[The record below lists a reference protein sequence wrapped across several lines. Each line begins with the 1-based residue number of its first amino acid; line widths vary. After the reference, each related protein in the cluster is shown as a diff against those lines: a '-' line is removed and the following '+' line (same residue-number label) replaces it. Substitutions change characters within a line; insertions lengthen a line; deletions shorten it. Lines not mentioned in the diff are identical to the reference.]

1 VNTLN
6 EDVFY
11 VDGEQFYNLKY
22 THKELIDLFKKIED
36 NEVLT
41 KEQYDKLINEIGL
54 DNISTFDLNYYN
66 LKNLP
71 YIPVRVGD
79 LFNDVGYDV
88 KARVDNEFELLRAD
102 LKNEIER
109 IDSIKAEL
117 ENIDIEELL
126 KQIGIAQS
134 QADYLSS
141 DIRNL
146 NGVVFSFE
154 RSIELIQDKTA
165 EVVNEFEALK
175 NMQERDEYR
184 LDNIHKFL
192 TTHTEDIQFLLR
204 FYETERD
211 RLTNTIKDL
220 IELQKAVDLL
230 EEYHGIM
237 NNVDLRISNI
247 EAFIKLLNPDEVD
260 LENLL
265 LLENSIKNL
274 QERDKEYQLFHEN
287 ISQQM
292 NELISKLQNDLDVI
306 NNNISLIQET
316 VNENVTALSNHD
328 NQLIDHNER
337 LENLNSKLGT
347 VITSVYKNTS
357 DIKDLKDKD
366 SETQTELGL
375 ITSDI
380 QSLIE
385 EDSEHRE
392 QLKNIN
398 VEITSLHNNLSE
410 SNKKIQNN
418 LSEIESLKERL
429 GNDESWHEKTEQ
441 QLINIQNDISNNSNK
456 IEEIDDSL
464 KNVND
469 TLVDVEDDLKRMDA
483 EILSINTNLENHH
496 EENAERIKKVDEAVE
511 TLNSRMGASEANFL
525 TLQSRTSIIEDDMQT
540 LATKEALNSINMQ
553 MHINE
558 QGYVVVELFIEGNVV
573 SSIIIPY
580 NVKFEDQIAKTD
592 SARTD
597 YSKTI

>member
-1 VNTLN
+1 MN

-88 KARVDNEFELLRAD
+88 KARVDNEFKLLRAE
-102 LKNEIER
+102 LENEIIR
-109 IDSIKAEL
+109 IDSIKTEL
-117 ENIDIEELL
+117 ENIDIEELI

-146 NGVVFSFE
+146 IGVVFSFE
-154 RSIELIQDKTA
+154 RSIELIQDKTS

-184 LDNIHKFL
+184 LDNIQKFL
-192 TTHTEDIQFLLR
+192 TTHTEDIQSLLQ
-204 FYETERD
+204 FYEAEKN
-211 RLTNTIKDL
+211 RLSNTINDL
-220 IELQKAVDLL
+220 SELQKAVDLL
-230 EEYHGIM
+230 EDYHGIM
-237 NNVDLRISNI
+237 NNVDLRISDI
-247 EAFIKLLNPDEVD
+247 ETFIKFLNPDEID
-260 LENLL
+260 LEKLL
-265 LLENSIKNL
+265 VIETNIKEL
-274 QERDKEYQLFHEN
+274 QERDKEYQLFHES
-287 ISQQM
+287 ISQQI
-292 NELISKLQNDLDVI
+292 NELTSKLQNDLDVV
-306 NNNISLIQET
+306 NNNISSIQET
-316 VNENVTALSNHD
+316 VNENRTTLSNHN
-328 NQLIDHNER
+328 NQLTDHNER
-337 LENLNSKLGT
+337 LEGLNSRLGT
-347 VITSVYKNTS
+347 VITSVYKNIS
-357 DIKDLKDKD
+357 DIKDLRNKD
-366 SETQTELGL
+366 SEMQAGL
-375 ITSDI
+375 EIITSNI
-380 QSLIE
+380 ESLVK

-392 QLKNIN
+392 QLASIN

-410 SNKKIQNN
+410 SNKEIQNN
-418 LSEIESLKERL
+418 SSEIESLKERL
-429 GNDESWHEKTEQ
+429 SKDESWHEETEQ
-441 QLINIQNDISNNSNK
+441 QLINMQNNISNNSNK
-456 IEEIDDSL
+456 IEGINDSL
-464 KNVND
+464 KNINN
-469 TLVDVEDDLKRMDA
+469 TLIDVEDDLKRIDA
-483 EILSINTNLENHH
+483 EILSINTNLENHY
-496 EENAERIKKVDEAVE
+496 EENEERIIEVDEAVDV
-511 TLNSRMGASEANFL
+511 LNGRISASEANFL
-525 TLQSRTSIIEDDMQT
+525 TLQSRTSIMEDNIQT

-558 QGYVVVELFIEGNVV
+558 QGYVVVELFLEGNIV